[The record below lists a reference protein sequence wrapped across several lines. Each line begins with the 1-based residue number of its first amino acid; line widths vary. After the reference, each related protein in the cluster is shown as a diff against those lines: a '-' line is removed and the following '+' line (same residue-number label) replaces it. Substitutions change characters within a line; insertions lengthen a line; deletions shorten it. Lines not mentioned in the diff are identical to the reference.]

1 MLMALISTV
10 SATLVEE
17 NVPASRETEIAM
29 LISTLAKFQTLM
41 HIIRIYS
48 YVNKIYGPIYKY
60 VNNQYHI

>member
-17 NVPASRETEIAM
+17 SVPASRDIEIAM
-29 LISTLAKFQTLM
+29 LISSLAKQTLM

-48 YVNKIYGPIYKY
+48 YVNKKYGPIYKD
-60 VNNQYHI
+60 VNNLYHI